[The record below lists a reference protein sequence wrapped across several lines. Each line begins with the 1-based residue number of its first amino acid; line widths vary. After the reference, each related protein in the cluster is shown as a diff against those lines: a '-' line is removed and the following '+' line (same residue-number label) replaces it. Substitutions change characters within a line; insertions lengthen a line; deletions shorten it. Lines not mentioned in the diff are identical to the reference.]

1 MVNSLEKA
9 NPENE
14 EGPLRHPEEEALLP
28 KTENGQVAHHQIP
41 NGEPKDTPGE
51 NPDYELTSPVED
63 KEPLHP
69 PVRRMSDIAK
79 ELYDTGETACGI
91 WCLKGGFLQKFA
103 NKKAY
108 VILYGVLGSV
118 MSASYAY
125 LNGTITTIEKRFK
138 IPTTNT
144 GG

>member
-1 MVNSLEKA
+1 MVNSSDKA
-9 NPENE
+9 NAENE
-14 EGPLRHPEEEALLP
+14 ECSFEHPEEETLLH
-28 KTENGQVAHHQIP
+28 KTENCNISNHDIP
-41 NGEPKDTPGE
+41 NGGLKEKTIE
-51 NPDYELTSPVED
+51 NPDYELKSPVEE

-79 ELYDTGETACGI
+79 ELYDSGETSCGI
-91 WCLKGGFLQKFA
+91 WCLKGSFLQKFA

-108 VILYGVLGSV
+108 VILYGVLGSI

-144 GG
+144 G